1 MIPTFARLNSR
12 IGRNAAVKLGSEV
25 AGRAA
30 SLALLLLAA
39 RRLGASAFGLY
50 NYGIALGFVVTQLA
64 DLGLQ
69 MLVAREVARQGKAAQ
84 PLVRAALQLKM
95 LLSLGVV
102 LLLGWL
108 AAGYDGTVRLALFGL
123 GLMMLAQTYL
133 EFAAYVFRG
142 QQRLVVEAR
151 LLTAAR
157 LAIAVTG
164 GLVLLFGGGLLALA
178 LSSLL
183 AVSVTVAWAFAQL
196 YRAGWLAEGR
206 APVPY
211 GPLLRQALPL
221 GLAIFLSIAYTRL
234 AVLLLQS
241 RGGELLVA
249 QFSAAHRLVEPGQI
263 LPASLLAAVFPAY
276 AYALPADPTGA
287 RRLAWR
293 AALLLAGIGLMVAL
307 GFLLLAP
314 WLVPLLYGSAYGDA
328 IPVLQLL
335 GFSTIPAFVNY
346 SLTHYL
352 IAQGRQA
359 LLGYFMGAML
369 VLHAGLS
376 WLLIPRLGAGGP
388 AVSILVAEMLLL
400 ICCLGALRRT
410 APLVDHV
417 KTPDAAESDPARA
430 PATL

>member
-1 MIPTFARLNSR
+1 MVPALARLNSR

-39 RRLGASAFGLY
+39 RRLGTSAFGLY
-50 NYGIALGFVVTQLA
+50 NYGIALGFVLTQLA

-69 MLVAREVARQGKAAQ
+69 MLVAREVARQGKEAQ

-95 LLSLGVV
+95 ALSLGVL

-108 AAGYDGTVRLALFGL
+108 TAGHNGSVRLALFGL

-133 EFAAYVFRG
+133 EFVAYVFRG
-142 QQRLVVEAR
+142 EQRLVVEAR
-151 LLTAAR
+151 LLATAR
-157 LAIAVTG
+157 LATALLG
-164 GLVLLFGGGLLALA
+164 GLVLLLGGGLLALA

-183 AVSVTVAWAFAQL
+183 AVGLAVAWAYVGL
-196 YRAGWLAEGR
+196 HRAGWLAPPC
-206 APVPY
+206 APVSY
-211 GPLLRQALPL
+211 APLLRQALPL

-234 AVLLLQS
+234 AVLLLQA

-276 AYALPADPTGA
+276 AHALPADLDGA

-293 AALLLAGIGLMVAL
+293 ASLLLAGLGLLAAL
-307 GFLLLAP
+307 AFLLFSP
-314 WLVPLLYGSAYGDA
+314 WLVPLLYGPGYGGA
-328 IPVLQLL
+328 VPVLQLL
-335 GFSTIPAFVNY
+335 GFSTMPAFVNY

-359 LLGYFMGAML
+359 LLGAFMGAML

-376 WLLIPRLGAGGP
+376 WLLIPGLGATGP
-388 AVSILVAEMLLL
+388 ALSVLAAEMLLL
-400 ICCLGALRRT
+400 VCCLGALRRA
-410 APLVDHV
+410 APHLDQV
-417 KTPDAAESDPARA
+417 KTPDAAEPDPARA